1 MSKSLSQI
9 YSEAIQTRN
18 NYLQITELNSGLTNS
33 KMSILNLITYVM
45 SVLIHSYHVMLDIFE
60 IEIANIIST
69 RINGTAQ
76 WYVIMATKFQYN
88 SNTKNCDQL
97 VFDEDTL
104 KIKFNKVDTSHQIIA
119 KAAYVDNDTKD
130 GIILKVCKNN
140 INSDEKNNGV
150 NYMQL
155 NSDELTAFK
164 YYLSQ
169 IKFIGANIQVLSI
182 PGDIIT
188 VKNCVVVYNDRYITE
203 EQAFNNIKNALIKY
217 TTTLDYNAFIYSQK
231 IIDTIM
237 SLDYIENINNI
248 DIYINKYNLSLRKY
262 DSAVKLTN
270 IQHAYSGY
278 IKFIDEKGDSTI
290 KNEYITFNKM
300 SDSR

>member
-88 SNTKNCDQL
+88 NNTKNCDQL

-119 KAAYVDNDTKD
+119 KAAYVYNDTKD

-278 IKFIDEKGDSTI
+278 IKFIDEKGESTI
-290 KNEYITFNKM
+290 KNDYITFNKM

>member
-1 MSKSLSQI
+1 
-9 YSEAIQTRN
+9 
-18 NYLQITELNSGLTNS
+18 
-33 KMSILNLITYVM
+33 
-45 SVLIHSYHVMLDIFE
+45 
-60 IEIANIIST
+60 
-69 RINGTAQ
+69 
-76 WYVIMATKFQYN
+76 
-88 SNTKNCDQL
+88 
-97 VFDEDTL
+97 
-104 KIKFNKVDTSHQIIA
+104 
-119 KAAYVDNDTKD
+119 
-130 GIILKVCKNN
+130 
-140 INSDEKNNGV
+140 
-150 NYMQL
+150 MQL

-203 EQAFNNIKNALIKY
+203 EQAFNNIKNDLIKY

-278 IKFIDEKGDSTI
+278 IKFIDEKGESTI

>member
-45 SVLIHSYHVMLDIFE
+45 SVLIHSYHVILDIFE

-88 SNTKNCDQL
+88 NNTKNCDQL

-104 KIKFNKVDTSHQIIA
+104 KIKFNKIDTSHQIIA

-278 IKFIDEKGDSTI
+278 IKFIDEKGESTI

>member
-45 SVLIHSYHVMLDIFE
+45 SVLIHSYHVLLDIFE

-76 WYVIMATKFQYN
+76 WYVTMATKFQYN

-104 KIKFNKVDTSHQIIA
+104 KIKFDKIDTSHQIIA

-188 VKNCVVVYNDRYITE
+188 IKNCIVVYNDRYITE
-203 EQAFNNIKNALIKY
+203 EQVFNNIENALIKY

-237 SLDYIENINNI
+237 SLDYIENINAI

-270 IQHAYSGY
+270 MQRAYSGY
-278 IKFIDEKGDSTI
+278 IKFIDEEGGSTI

-300 SDSR
+300 SDAR

>member
-45 SVLIHSYHVMLDIFE
+45 SVLIHSYHVILDIFE

-88 SNTKNCDQL
+88 NNTKNCDQL

-150 NYMQL
+150 N
-155 NSDELTAFK
+155 
-164 YYLSQ
+164 
-169 IKFIGANIQVLSI
+169 
-182 PGDIIT
+182 
-188 VKNCVVVYNDRYITE
+188 
-203 EQAFNNIKNALIKY
+203 
-217 TTTLDYNAFIYSQK
+217 
-231 IIDTIM
+231 
-237 SLDYIENINNI
+237 
-248 DIYINKYNLSLRKY
+248 
-262 DSAVKLTN
+262 
-270 IQHAYSGY
+270 
-278 IKFIDEKGDSTI
+278 
-290 KNEYITFNKM
+290 
-300 SDSR
+300 

>member
-45 SVLIHSYHVMLDIFE
+45 SVLIHSYHVILDIFE

-88 SNTKNCDQL
+88 NNTKNCDQL

-278 IKFIDEKGDSTI
+278 IKFIDEKGESTI
-290 KNEYITFNKM
+290 KNDYITFNKM

>member
-88 SNTKNCDQL
+88 NNTKNCDQL

-104 KIKFNKVDTSHQIIA
+104 KIKFNKVDPSRQIIA
-119 KAAYVDNDTKD
+119 KAAYVYNDTKD

-278 IKFIDEKGDSTI
+278 IKFIDEKGESTI

>member
-45 SVLIHSYHVMLDIFE
+45 SVLIHSYHVILDIFE

-88 SNTKNCDQL
+88 NNTKNCDQL

-119 KAAYVDNDTKD
+119 KAAYVYNDTKD

-278 IKFIDEKGDSTI
+278 IKFIDEKGESTI

>member
-278 IKFIDEKGDSTI
+278 IKFIDEKGESTI

>member
-45 SVLIHSYHVMLDIFE
+45 SVLIHSYHALLDIFE

-76 WYVIMATKFQYN
+76 WYVTMATKFQYN

-104 KIKFNKVDTSHQIIA
+104 KIKFDKIDTSHQIIA

-155 NSDELTAFK
+155 NSNELTAFK
-164 YYLSQ
+164 YYISQ

-188 VKNCVVVYNDRYITE
+188 IKNCIVVYNDRYITE
-203 EQAFNNIKNALIKY
+203 EQVFNNIKNALIKY

-237 SLDYIENINNI
+237 SLDYIENINTI

-270 IQHAYSGY
+270 MQRAYSGY
-278 IKFIDEKGDSTI
+278 IKFIDEEGGSTI
-290 KNEYITFNKM
+290 KNEYITFNKI
-300 SDSR
+300 SDAR

>member
-45 SVLIHSYHVMLDIFE
+45 SVLIHSYHVLLDIFE

-76 WYVIMATKFQYN
+76 WYVTMATKFQYN

-104 KIKFNKVDTSHQIIA
+104 KIKFDKVDTSHQIIA

-188 VKNCVVVYNDRYITE
+188 IKNCIVVYNDRYITK
-203 EQAFNNIKNALIKY
+203 EQVFNNIKNALIKY

-237 SLDYIENINNI
+237 SLDYIENINAI

-270 IQHAYSGY
+270 MQRAYSGY
-278 IKFIDEKGDSTI
+278 IKFIDEEGGSTI

-300 SDSR
+300 SDAR

>member
-88 SNTKNCDQL
+88 NNTKNCDQL

-119 KAAYVDNDTKD
+119 KAANVYNDTKD

-278 IKFIDEKGDSTI
+278 IKFIDEKGESTI

>member
-45 SVLIHSYHVMLDIFE
+45 SVLIHSYHVILDIFE

-88 SNTKNCDQL
+88 NNTKNCDQL

-237 SLDYIENINNI
+237 SLDYIDHINNI

-278 IKFIDEKGDSTI
+278 IKFIDEKGESTI

>member
-45 SVLIHSYHVMLDIFE
+45 SVLIHSYHVILDIFE
-60 IEIANIIST
+60 IEISNIIST

-88 SNTKNCDQL
+88 NNTKNCDQL

-278 IKFIDEKGDSTI
+278 IKFIDEKGESTI

>member
-45 SVLIHSYHVMLDIFE
+45 SVLIHSYHVLLDIFE

-76 WYVIMATKFQYN
+76 WYVTMATKFQYN

-104 KIKFNKVDTSHQIIA
+104 KIKFDKIDTSHQIIA

-278 IKFIDEKGDSTI
+278 IKFIDEKGESTI

>member
-88 SNTKNCDQL
+88 NNTKNCDQL

-278 IKFIDEKGDSTI
+278 IKFIDEKGESTI

>member
-45 SVLIHSYHVMLDIFE
+45 SVLIHSYHVILDIFE

-88 SNTKNCDQL
+88 NNTKNCDQL

-104 KIKFNKVDTSHQIIA
+104 KIKFNKVDISHQIIA

-278 IKFIDEKGDSTI
+278 IKFIDEKGESTI

>member
-45 SVLIHSYHVMLDIFE
+45 SVLIHSYHVILDIFE

-88 SNTKNCDQL
+88 NNTKNCDQL

-130 GIILKVCKNN
+130 VIILKVCKNN

-278 IKFIDEKGDSTI
+278 IKFIDEKGESTI

>member
-45 SVLIHSYHVMLDIFE
+45 SVLIHSYHVILDIFE

-88 SNTKNCDQL
+88 NNTKNCDQL

-164 YYLSQ
+164 YYISQ

-278 IKFIDEKGDSTI
+278 IKFIDEKGESTI

>member
-45 SVLIHSYHVMLDIFE
+45 SVLIHSYHVILDIFE

-88 SNTKNCDQL
+88 NNTKNCDQL

-262 DSAVKLTN
+262 DNAVKLTN

-278 IKFIDEKGDSTI
+278 IKFIDEKGESTI

>member
-45 SVLIHSYHVMLDIFE
+45 SVLIHSYYVMLDIFE

-88 SNTKNCDQL
+88 NNTKNCDQL

-119 KAAYVDNDTKD
+119 KAAYVYNDTKD

-278 IKFIDEKGDSTI
+278 IKFIDEKGESTI

>member
-45 SVLIHSYHVMLDIFE
+45 SVLIHSYHVILDIFE

-88 SNTKNCDQL
+88 NNTKNCDQL

-278 IKFIDEKGDSTI
+278 IKFIDEKGEITI

>member
-88 SNTKNCDQL
+88 NNTKNCDQL

-119 KAAYVDNDTKD
+119 KAAYVYNDTKD

-164 YYLSQ
+164 YYISQ

-278 IKFIDEKGDSTI
+278 IKFIDEKGESTI

>member
-88 SNTKNCDQL
+88 NNTKNCDQL

-104 KIKFNKVDTSHQIIA
+104 KIKFNKVDPSHQIIA

-262 DSAVKLTN
+262 DNAVKLTN

-278 IKFIDEKGDSTI
+278 IKFIDEKGESTI

>member
-45 SVLIHSYHVMLDIFE
+45 SVLIHSYNVILDIFE

-88 SNTKNCDQL
+88 NNTKNCDQL

-278 IKFIDEKGDSTI
+278 IKFIDEKGESTI

>member
-45 SVLIHSYHVMLDIFE
+45 SVLIHSYHVILDIFE

-88 SNTKNCDQL
+88 NNTKNCDQL

-278 IKFIDEKGDSTI
+278 IKFIDEKGESTI

>member
-278 IKFIDEKGDSTI
+278 IKFIDEKGESTI
-290 KNEYITFNKM
+290 KNEYITFNKI

>member
-88 SNTKNCDQL
+88 NNTKNCDQL

-119 KAAYVDNDTKD
+119 KAAYVYNDTKD

-278 IKFIDEKGDSTI
+278 IKFIDEKGESTI

>member
-88 SNTKNCDQL
+88 NNTKNCDQL

>member
-45 SVLIHSYHVMLDIFE
+45 SVLIHSYHVILDIFE

-88 SNTKNCDQL
+88 NNTKNCDQL

-104 KIKFNKVDTSHQIIA
+104 KIKFNKLDTSHQIIA

-278 IKFIDEKGDSTI
+278 IKFIDEKGESTI

>member
-45 SVLIHSYHVMLDIFE
+45 SVLIHSYHVLLDIFE

-88 SNTKNCDQL
+88 SNTKGCDQL

-104 KIKFNKVDTSHQIIA
+104 KVKFDTVDTSHQIIA
-119 KAAYVDNDTKD
+119 KAAYVDNDAKN

-188 VKNCVVVYNDRYITE
+188 IKNCVVVYNDRYITE
-203 EQAFNNIKNALIKY
+203 EQAFNNIKNALIEY

-237 SLDYIENINNI
+237 SLDYIENINSI

-262 DSAVKLTN
+262 DNAVKLTN
-270 IQHAYSGY
+270 MQRAYSGY
-278 IKFIDEKGDSTI
+278 IKFIDEEGESTI
-290 KNEYITFNKM
+290 KNEYVTFNKM
-300 SDSR
+300 SEAR

>member
-33 KMSILNLITYVM
+33 KMSILNLITYVI
-45 SVLIHSYHVMLDIFE
+45 SVLIHSYHVILDIFE

-88 SNTKNCDQL
+88 NNTKNCDQL

-278 IKFIDEKGDSTI
+278 IKFIDEKGESTI

>member
-45 SVLIHSYHVMLDIFE
+45 SVLIHSYHVILDIFE

-88 SNTKNCDQL
+88 NNTKNCDQL

-248 DIYINKYNLSLRKY
+248 DIYINKYNLSLRKS

-278 IKFIDEKGDSTI
+278 IKFIDEKGESTI
-290 KNEYITFNKM
+290 KNDYITFNKM